1 MSVFGDHSNILF
13 LFRTSHVTITE
24 SVQSVDFWRTEL
36 DNIIRRIRRDFEVF
50 YGKIQSEMI
59 AYYEAKTNEIETNI
73 QQAYN
78 YQQTEVH
85 QWSATEERLTVE
97 YEQIEQSLAYER
109 SILVKLED
117 SYCKFGFLCTQKEV
131 FEYTIESVSVAVRP
145 TVYTIIS

>member
-78 YQQTEVH
+78 YQETEVH
-85 QWSATEERLTVE
+85 QWSVTEERLTAE
-97 YEQIEQSLAYER
+97 YERIEQSLAYER

-117 SYCKFGFLCTQKEV
+117 SYCKFGF
-131 FEYTIESVSVAVRP
+131 F
-145 TVYTIIS
+145 

>member
-1 MSVFGDHSNILF
+1 MSVFGDHSNTLF

-36 DNIIRRIRRDFEVF
+36 DNIIQRIRRDFEVF

-85 QWSATEERLTVE
+85 QWSAPEERLTVE

-131 FEYTIESVSVAVRP
+131 FEYTIESVSVSVRP
-145 TVYTIIS
+145 TVYTIVS